1 MLLRVAGSPARDTI
15 LVLLTS
21 EEDGESIDVKECGVV
36 FAMLCG
42 GDDAGSKFEFAA
54 ELFDLRSLRAG
65 GSGGGAG
72 LGFVVQCYGMMRP
85 FWMIGM
91 HVSPSHAGSFPD
103 CPRALAAKSSA
114 FRSDFPR
121 ALAVKSS
128 AFRHLREVA
137 VPAVQV
143 AASLLRTYLNCVNS
157 SPKTVQVGLPTDSLC
172 GKHRLSSIMLAPI
185 TSTISRARQQSR
197 QRRPASV

>member
-1 MLLRVAGSPARDTI
+1 M
-15 LVLLTS
+15 
-21 EEDGESIDVKECGVV
+21 V

>member
-1 MLLRVAGSPARDTI
+1 M
-15 LVLLTS
+15 
-21 EEDGESIDVKECGVV
+21 V

-128 AFRHLREVA
+128 AFRSDFPRALAVKSSAFRHLREVA

>member
-1 MLLRVAGSPARDTI
+1 MRVAGSPARDTI